1 MTGRTFSVV
10 FGAVLL
16 VFIGISGVGAGVEVL
31 AVSSGIATGAAIG
44 GGIAAYGLAC
54 AAAGI
59 GLFQLRRWG
68 WWLGL
73 GAVVAGLA
81 VLVWMQLIVIGAA
94 PDSVSAVGLIVWGVT
109 LVLLLL
115 PSTRRVLRS

>member
-1 MTGRTFSVV
+1 MTERPFSVV

-16 VFIGISGVGAGVEVL
+16 AFIGISGVGAGVELL
-31 AVSSGIATGAAIG
+31 AVSTGTAVGAAIG

-54 AAAGI
+54 VAAGI

-68 WWLGL
+68 WSLGL
-73 GAVVAGLA
+73 AAVVAGLA

-94 PDSVSAVGLIVWGVT
+94 PDSVSAIGLIVWGVT

-115 PSTRRVLRS
+115 PGTRRALRS